1 MNLSQ
6 LKSRYIGIQ
15 SKLKSIDTDGCLFL
29 CLCSIIEE
37 VTGKPADII
46 GIVQESRGKG
56 WLAED
61 YTVNDSLSLLAAF
74 TGKTWKRN
82 VVAKLPDVIKDNEF
96 SIEKW
101 YNPRTKYTHFKRRFV
116 DTLVSSVTV
125 KEGKIKE
132 YYIYYY

>member
-15 SKLKSIDTDGCLFL
+15 SKLKSIGTDGCLFL

-46 GIVQESRGKG
+46 GIVQESVARG
-56 WLAED
+56 WLADD
-61 YTVNDSLSLLAAF
+61 YTVNNSLALLDAF
-74 TGKTWKRN
+74 TEKTWKRRAA
-82 VVAKLPDVIKDNEF
+82 AKLPDVIKDNEF
-96 SIEKW
+96 TIEKW
-101 YNPRTKYTHFKRRFV
+101 HNPRTGFTHFKRRFV

-125 KEGKIKE
+125 REGKIRE